1 MLLLAARVAQAS
13 LGGLRS
19 VVGRQLESVGPALY
33 EDFLDIHFGHDE
45 TTAELDVTL

>member
-1 MLLLAARVAQAS
+1 MMDRNNLYVCGNQFVLDCEYAD
-13 LGGLRS
+13 
-19 VVGRQLESVGPALY
+19 Y